1 MSQFSSF
8 IVIFFFFLSLV
19 VCSYAINNGFS
30 IELIH
35 RDSYKSPLYNPAQN
49 KSQQI
54 INVLH
59 RSINRVNYIN
69 QEFSLTKDK
78 LNLSLTYDDNDGEY
92 LMSYSI
98 GTPPFKVY
106 GLLDSGSNLIW
117 LQCKPCDICY
127 NQTYPIFNPSKSSSY
142 QNIPCS
148 SSACKSTE
156 EVASCSHDRD
166 VCEYTL
172 DYGRGTKTHGDLI
185 WETITLESTSGSIVS
200 FPKIMIGCGHTNTW
214 RTAKNSGII
223 GLGIGPM
230 SFIKQ
235 LGSSTKG
242 RFSYCLID
250 HRNVNLSSKISFGD
264 AAIVSG
270 DNVVSTPMV
279 KMIGNNQV
287 DYYYLN
293 LKAVSVGS
301 KRIKYSGFKNKGIN
315 ASTHNILLDSGTTIT
330 FVPRHFYH
338 RLESAVKKMV
348 KLERFHDDSGLYNLC
363 YYTTS
368 KQSTSKQPNYPAIVA
383 HFSGGDVKL
392 DSKGYFSFLSKGI
405 ECFSIFPH
413 ERDLGIYGNNA
424 QVNYLVGYDLK
435 NNIVSFKPTD
445 CSKY

>member
-8 IVIFFFFLSLV
+8 IVVFFFFFSLV
-19 VCSYAINNGFS
+19 VCSYAISNGFS
-30 IELIH
+30 VELIH
-35 RDSYKSPLYNPAQN
+35 RDSYKSPLYNPTQN

-54 INVLH
+54 INALH
-59 RSINRVNYIN
+59 RSINRVNYVN

-214 RTAKNSGII
+214 RTAKNSGVI

-242 RFSYCLID
+242 RFSYCLIGD
-250 HRNVNLSSKISFGD
+250 RNVNLSSKISFGD
-264 AAIVSG
+264 AAIVFG
-270 DNVVSTPMV
+270 NNVVSTPMV

-301 KRIKYSGFKNKGIN
+301 KRIK
-315 ASTHNILLDSGTTIT
+315 
-330 FVPRHFYH
+330 
-338 RLESAVKKMV
+338 LESAVKKMV

-363 YYTTS
+363 YNTTS
-368 KQSTSKQPNYPAIVA
+368 KQSTPKQPNYPAIVA

-392 DSKGYFSFLSKGI
+392 DSKGYFSFLSEGI

-424 QVNYLVGYDLK
+424 QVNYLDYL
-435 NNIVSFKPTD
+435 
-445 CSKY
+445 